1 MSTPQS
7 PAVSAGDL
15 VAGFAARIGTAELS
29 DAVIAKTRDHLLD
42 SLAAIVSGAALEAG
56 VAGRRYAESVGGA
69 AAASVLGTRASA
81 PLVEA
86 ALANG
91 MSAHADESD
100 DSHETSQTHPGCG
113 VVPAAIVVAESQRAS
128 GRELLSAVALGYEM
142 TIRIAEAIGAG
153 MTFKQSSLSSH
164 AYGPLFGAGYAA
176 GSLLGFTAGDFRALL
191 NYLAQEASGLT
202 TWRLDER
209 HTLKSYVFGGM
220 PASNGVKAAALVASG
235 FTGGGDVLDL
245 TNRNMLEAISPEP
258 RLLALVDALGERYRL
273 LETDIKKYP
282 VGFPI
287 ASPLAALERLIAD
300 ERLAA
305 NDVTEIRVRYHEDWY
320 RVVGDETRLPDVN
333 LRYCLAV
340 TLLDG
345 RLSFAAAHDAER
357 MSSPAVQAIGRRI
370 RLLGPP
376 AGQDRFAATIEIDA
390 RGKTSSAMQDINVR
404 GRYENPMT
412 GAEIR
417 DKARELMRPVLGD
430 RQTERAIAL
439 VDTLETLPDVRE
451 LVAALK
457 PAP

>member
-1 MSTPQS
+1 MSFPQLPTDS
-7 PAVSAGDL
+7 VGDR
-15 VAGFAARIGTAELS
+15 VAGFAAQLETAELPG
-29 DAVIAKTRDHLLD
+29 AVIAKTRDHLLD

-56 VAGRRYAESVGGA
+56 IAGQRYAASVGGE
-69 AAASVLGTRASA
+69 AAASILGTRAAA

-113 VVPAAIVVAESQRAS
+113 VVPAAMVVAERHAVS
-128 GRELLSAVALGYEM
+128 GRRLLAAVALGYEM
-142 TIRIAEAIGAG
+142 TIRMAEAIGAG
-153 MTFKQSSLSSH
+153 MTFKRSSLSSH

-176 GSLLGFTAGDFRALL
+176 GSLLGFSAGDFRALL

-235 FTGGGDVLDL
+235 FTGGGDVLDPAD
-245 TNRNMLEAISPEP
+245 RNMLEAISPEP
-258 RLLALVDALGERYRL
+258 RPHALVDALGERFRL

-287 ASPLAALERLIAD
+287 ASPLAALERLIAE
-300 ERLAA
+300 ERLEAD
-305 NDVTEIRVRYHEDWY
+305 DVTEIRVRYHEDWY
-320 RVVGDETRLPDVN
+320 KVVGDETRLPDVN

-357 MSSPAVQAIGRRI
+357 MSSPAVRAVGQRI

-376 AGQDRFAATIEIDA
+376 AGQDRFAATVEVDA
-390 RGKTSSAMQDINVR
+390 RGATSCAMQDRNGP

-412 GAEIR
+412 GAQLR
-417 DKARELMRPVLGD
+417 DKARELMRPVLGE

-439 VDTLETLPDVRE
+439 VDTLETLPDVRT

-457 PAP
+457 PEV